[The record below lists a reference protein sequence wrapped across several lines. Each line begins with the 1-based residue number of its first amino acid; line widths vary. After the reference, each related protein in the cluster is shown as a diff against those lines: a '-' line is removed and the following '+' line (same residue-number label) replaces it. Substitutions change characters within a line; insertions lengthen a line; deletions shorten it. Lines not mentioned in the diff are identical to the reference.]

1 MLDWSNFYSVTA
13 GASATLLGLLFVA
26 TQMHIGTLTADPSGR
41 WNAVARSTFYNYLL
55 LFALSLLMLF
65 PTSDIGFVGS
75 VILVIGGVGAYRLLV
90 VWAPVWRGIFK
101 GRREKVVEILWWL
114 ASPLLTYLALGNLG
128 LEMLRRGT
136 SLGLQQVI
144 GYCVVVLFG
153 IVLRNSWRLLVE
165 MSSEEPPPKNR

>member
-1 MLDWSNFYSVTA
+1 LDWNNFYTATA

-26 TQMHIGTLTADPSGR
+26 TQMHIGTLTKDPSGR

-65 PTSDIGFVGS
+65 PASDSRFIGS
-75 VILVIGGVGAYRLLV
+75 VILAISGVGAYRLLV

-101 GRREKVVEILWWL
+101 GRSEKVIEILWWL
-114 ASPLLTYLALGNLG
+114 ASPLLTYIALGDLG
-128 LEMLRRGT
+128 LEMLRQGM
-136 SLGLQQVI
+136 SLGLQLVI
-144 GYCVVVLFG
+144 GYLVVVLFG

-165 MSSEEPPPKNR
+165 MSSDEPPPKS